1 MLNSKQKNKNYFQK
15 LNKMARIII
24 TCKSFFSFLSL
35 TSPRI
40 VIDGVKYT
48 GSFSSPNFYDLTPG
62 THHVKVYLP
71 YPIFMFPT
79 CTAQT
84 VINVSEGDTISFRY
98 KLAIFIFLP
107 GSLILENHSKGST
120 SNQATEVQFE
130 KTKVQ
135 RIPDTC
141 PHCKNPNSK
150 GIRICEWCGSQM
162 V

>member
-1 MLNSKQKNKNYFQK
+1 
-15 LNKMARIII
+15 MARLIIN
-24 TCKSFFSFLSL
+24 CKSFFSFLSL

-40 VIDGVKYT
+40 IIDGVKYT
-48 GSFSSPNFYDLTPG
+48 GSFSSPNFYDLSPG
-62 THHVKVYLP
+62 SHHVKVYLP
-71 YPIFMFPT
+71 YPILMFPT

-107 GSLILENHSKGST
+107 GSLTIENHIKGSVNSSPKES
-120 SNQATEVQFE
+120 SNVDSS
-130 KTKVQ
+130 
-135 RIPDTC
+135 IPSTC
-141 PHCKNPNSK
+141 PNCKNPNTK